1 MTRDGAKQA
10 SADTEIFEE
19 DKDQLSRPRQRRP
32 HRQRVGAS
40 SRRTVSTP
48 PPRPPSPP
56 SRHRLSKP
64 EPTPEGHLL
73 QGEVGPIPAAKTMN
87 GVARGAGTLRLHFLL
102 CQLRSQQRT
111 PSSCPCAEI
120 FPARLRSTCHGIS
133 AKVGAILFLYAA
145 QGPEPGYSPRIGIR
159 NTLFVLAGTNFL
171 DAARARV
178 QWLVAR
184 RRGGRLI
191 SVFVRDKYDKRTV

>member
-1 MTRDGAKQA
+1 VWHIIPRSCSTPSFPAALTYYWHMTRDGAKQA

-87 GVARGAGTLRLHFLL
+87 GVARAQALCGFTFFFANFGPNSEHLHRAG
-102 CQLRSQQRT
+102 
-111 PSSCPCAEI
+111 
-120 FPARLRSTCHGIS
+120 
-133 AKVGAILFLYAA
+133 
-145 QGPEPGYSPRIGIR
+145 
-159 NTLFVLAGTNFL
+159 
-171 DAARARV
+171 
-178 QWLVAR
+178 AR
-184 RRGGRLI
+184 RSSRRG
-191 SVFVRDKYDKRTV
+191 